1 MYWAWICNYIQSS
14 LLYIIHKNTLVLFVH
29 IALTFSNAII
39 PPHLEFD
46 VLANL
51 LYLQL
56 QSAMSA
62 TIDAAVLNINY
73 KLFAD
78 SIMIRKIKDHA
89 YGRLEEAKAKNRT
102 HWNT

>member
-14 LLYIIHKNTLVLFVH
+14 VLYIIHKNTLVLFVH
-29 IALTFSNAII
+29 IALTLSNII
-39 PPHLEFD
+39 IQPQLEID

-56 QSAMSA
+56 QSAISA
-62 TIDAAVLNINY
+62 TTDDAVLNINY

-78 SIMIRKIKDHA
+78 
-89 YGRLEEAKAKNRT
+89 
-102 HWNT
+102 